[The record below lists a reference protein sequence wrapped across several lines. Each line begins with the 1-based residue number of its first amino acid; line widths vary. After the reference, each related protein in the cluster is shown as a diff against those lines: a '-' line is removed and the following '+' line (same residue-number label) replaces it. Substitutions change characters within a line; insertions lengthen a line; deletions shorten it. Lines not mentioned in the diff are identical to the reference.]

1 MSDST
6 TPHDGAA
13 MSPASAGS
21 ALALAIRFH
30 EAYERLAPRFGYET
44 RPETRNFDPQSQNG
58 RLMVA
63 VCREIIEHNV
73 EVEQLAAKT
82 LTIPQ
87 DAIAS
92 LLQRLVPLVGH
103 CAAAA

>member
-1 MSDST
+1 MTDET
-6 TPHDGAA
+6 TPQDDAA

-63 VCREIIEHNV
+63 VCREIIEQN
-73 EVEQLAAKT
+73 KN
-82 LTIPQ
+82 
-87 DAIAS
+87 
-92 LLQRLVPLVGH
+92 
-103 CAAAA
+103 